1 MFYTS
6 LLQDLLRTNSVEINL
21 FLYAEN
27 KYVRPLQQLL
37 ATLGF
42 FTLPEKQ
49 AIESTNQI
57 FDHTLL
63 KAIKRF
69 NQKNKISGDGAR
81 LKAYSLWRML
91 QCEEIIPYLKI
102 IESYTDDTSG
112 WRKETHFLNDP
123 LLKVLSFLDYTEDTL
138 SQRMERFC
146 IYHGLIF
153 PTDSLGNTI
162 RQHLTEDISKY
173 LGERFNAAENAENK
187 PSDNDEKYA
196 TWFTPLGIDIAEE
209 TDGTTG
215 FITLQGERIATLE
228 QKEAFRR
235 PFWAF
240 HFWKVL
246 MQPEFQAIQIEH
258 AHDRFKNFYFKPE
271 PKGLP
276 YPLYQIITSSYGVA
290 LLLDM
295 HVNRPGWVY
304 PCIGLALAE
313 NANYASPDHW
323 GTKEEAQIL
332 DSYLK
337 IRATYTDGRY
347 AAMTSAIERANKIG
361 LAKQNGLLSIE
372 RGSFEYLTNQWEG
385 FGMKGNRQMITPPP
399 GYKPDDYPDIEQ

>member
-37 ATLGF
+37 ASLGF
-42 FTLPEKQ
+42 FTFPEKQ
-49 AIESTNQI
+49 TSEQTNQI

-173 LGERFNAAENAENK
+173 LGERFNATENTENK
-187 PSDNDEKYA
+187 PSDNDLSPSLSIIE
-196 TWFTPLGIDIAEE
+196 TPD
-209 TDGTTG
+209 
-215 FITLQGERIATLE
+215 
-228 QKEAFRR
+228 
-235 PFWAF
+235 
-240 HFWKVL
+240 
-246 MQPEFQAIQIEH
+246 
-258 AHDRFKNFYFKPE
+258 
-271 PKGLP
+271 
-276 YPLYQIITSSYGVA
+276 
-290 LLLDM
+290 
-295 HVNRPGWVY
+295 
-304 PCIGLALAE
+304 
-313 NANYASPDHW
+313 
-323 GTKEEAQIL
+323 
-332 DSYLK
+332 
-337 IRATYTDGRY
+337 
-347 AAMTSAIERANKIG
+347 NKI
-361 LAKQNGLLSIE
+361 SIND
-372 RGSFEYLTNQWEG
+372 GQIQLVLTKKDPGVYWI
-385 FGMKGNRQMITPPP
+385 GNEEVGIFLQR
-399 GYKPDDYPDIEQ
+399 YPAEVNP